1 VLHEFDRQ
9 PPAGAGLVLDDHV
22 LPEIFRH
29 LLPDEPREQI
39 VAAAGREAD
48 DHADRLAGIIL
59 RVRWRRC
66 ERRHRE
72 ESRKESAASTGR
84 WHGHSPWY
92 FSAAALPAN
101 MSFRQVLR
109 RRSWWRNGGTCL
121 PSWRF
126 DADPN
131 RVL

>member
-1 VLHEFDRQ
+1 
-9 PPAGAGLVLDDHV
+9 
-22 LPEIFRH
+22 
-29 LLPDEPREQI
+29 
-39 VAAAGREAD
+39 
-48 DHADRLAGIIL
+48 GIIL
-59 RVRWRRC
+59 RGRRRRS

-131 RVL
+131 RVLGSQAAAGIVRTQCSARSHLTATGYPRLEARTDDLFGNPRGL